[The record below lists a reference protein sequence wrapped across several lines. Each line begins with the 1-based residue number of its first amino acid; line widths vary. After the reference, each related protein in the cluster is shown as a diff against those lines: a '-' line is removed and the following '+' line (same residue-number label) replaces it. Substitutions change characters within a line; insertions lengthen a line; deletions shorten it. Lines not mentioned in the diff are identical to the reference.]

1 MMTNAT
7 MTNRARV
14 TAILEGRHP
23 DRIPWMPRLKIWY
36 EAHRR
41 QGTLPAR
48 YQGWTQREIERD
60 LGMDRVVRDARVFRT
75 ALRGVETRTH
85 REGET
90 TVTTYVTPVGTV
102 SKRVRQTE
110 TMAKAGIQ
118 GLEIEHLIKGPAD
131 YPAVEF
137 IVEHTAVLPTYDDYR
152 AYEAEIGAETVPLV
166 CLPADPMYTI
176 LQDLIGYERAFYHMQ
191 DYPDRIA
198 HLLGVLTDHA
208 HAMQQVVLD
217 SPARLFLHGEHFNSM
232 LTPPPLF
239 TTYMQPY
246 FRAFADKLHAAGKTL
261 ACHADADVSLLLDPI
276 KDAGF
281 DMVECFVTAP
291 MVPLTL
297 ERARAAFGTA
307 VIIWGGLPST
317 LLCDPVTDEAFED
330 YMRAMFRTIAPG
342 DAFIL
347 GVADNIMPETK
358 LDRLRR
364 VRAMIDAWGQYP
376 VEME

>member
-1 MMTNAT
+1 MHATDT

-14 TAILEGRHP
+14 TAILDGRSP

-36 EAHRR
+36 DAHRR
-41 QGTLPAR
+41 RGTLPER
-48 YQGWTQREIERD
+48 YEGWTQREIERD
-60 LGMDRVVRDARVFRT
+60 LGMDRVVREARVFRT
-75 ALRGVETRTH
+75 ELRGVETRTR

-90 TVTTYVTPVGTV
+90 VVTEYVTPVGTV
-102 SKRVRQTE
+102 SQRVRQTE
-110 TMAKAGIQ
+110 TMAEAGIQ
-118 GLEIEHLIKGPAD
+118 GLEIEHRIKEPAD
-131 YPAVEF
+131 YPVMAF
-137 IVEHTAVLPTYDDYR
+137 IIEHTAIIPTYEAYR
-152 AYEAEIGAETVPLV
+152 AYAAEIGEATVPLV

-176 LQDLIGYERAFYHMQ
+176 LQDLIGYEQAFYHMQ

-198 HLLGVLTDHA
+198 HLLEVLTDRA
-208 HAMQQVVLD
+208 HRMQQVVLD

-239 TTYMQPY
+239 ETYMQPY

-261 ACHADADVSLLLDPI
+261 ACHADADVSLLLDQI
-276 KDAGF
+276 QDSGF

-297 ERARAAFGTA
+297 EAARAAFGTD

-330 YMRAMFRTIAPG
+330 YMMDLFRIIAPG

-364 VRAMIDAWGQYP
+364 VREMIEAWGHYP
-376 VEME
+376 VEVR